1 MTLGLRGVRS
11 RRMRVRRVE
20 VVTVLG
26 GAALLTSSWV
36 VVAIEKRVPGW
47 ESDVFRDV
55 NDLTGSLWPVV
66 RWPMQVGSLPGS
78 LAVVA
83 ITWVMS
89 RKRRLAVAA
98 LLATQAAYWGAKA
111 VKVAVS
117 RARPFVLLQGVHV
130 RERASGL
137 GYISGHTAVAFALA
151 AVLAPTLPRAWRPV
165 AFAVALLVAFARVY
179 SGAHLPLDTVGGA
192 GLGLLCGTLARWAL
206 GLGGEGLPAR
216 A

>member
-83 ITWVMS
+83 ITWVVS

-130 RERASGL
+130 RERANGL

-179 SGAHLPLDTVGGA
+179 SGAHLPLDAVGGA